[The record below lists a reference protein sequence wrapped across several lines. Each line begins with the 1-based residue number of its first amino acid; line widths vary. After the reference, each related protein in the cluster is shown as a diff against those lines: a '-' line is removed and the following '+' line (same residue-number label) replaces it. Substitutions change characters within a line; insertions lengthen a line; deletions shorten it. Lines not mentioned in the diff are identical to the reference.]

1 MSDSQ
6 PTGKERT
13 TIYIDHEMYVKLRQ
27 KLLGQGLT
35 FTDWIDKQL
44 RKELGLSPKFSYGR
58 ASASDE

>member
-1 MSDSQ
+1 MSDEQ
-6 PTGKERT
+6 KNTKERT
-13 TIYIDHEMYVKLRQ
+13 TVWIEADLYVRLRQ

-58 ASASDE
+58 ASAETE